1 MTRPS
6 DGVLAWAALGGAVV
20 IYEMLCVE
28 GELLSEVADRALI
41 AHPYLTRLGIGLVA
55 LHLVNAIPPRVD
67 PIHQLAVLM
76 RKGRR

>member
-28 GELLSEVADRALI
+28 GELLSEVVDRAMVRKPI
-41 AHPYLTRLGIGLVA
+41 LTRMAIAIVA
-55 LHLVNAIPPRVD
+55 LHLVNAIPPRID
-67 PIHQLAVLM
+67 PIHQLAVQI
-76 RKGRR
+76 RRARA